1 MSPVPAHFQFAN
13 WEAVRVEQMSPES
26 IKDLYIYKATS
37 SPLILSFPLWL
48 CPGSLALSSSGEP
61 QPARGWDV
69 LRLVVSF
76 IEWCKYWLVEN

>member
-61 QPARGWDV
+61 QP
-69 LRLVVSF
+69 LVVSF